1 MKFSIGIV
9 SASLLLMAGTG
20 LAQTPA
26 GTQPKTPSQRQPGT
40 PAQAGNPP
48 AASAAQT
55 PAQPPT
61 LEKPDPAKE
70 AAIRHL
76 MDITQ
81 TSKLGDN
88 ITNAITQQVRAV
100 MSRSIQQPDQLQKF
114 MDSFSQKFQSA
125 APTSA
130 VTDAEIPIYSH
141 YFSMEDIEG
150 LIKFYESPL
159 GQRVVKSLPEVVQ
172 NTQQTGIQ
180 IDQKA
185 ALDVLRSMSTEYP
198 ELKQMLPQEGA
209 PGAPVAPGDGV
220 APGGGAAPAPGPSGP
235 PPR

>member
-1 MKFSIGIV
+1 MRFSIGFL
-9 SASLLLMAGTG
+9 AAGLLCMAGTG
-20 LAQTPA
+20 LAQTAAPGAQQKPPA
-26 GTQPKTPSQRQPGT
+26 QRPPGT
-40 PAQAGNPP
+40 PAAAPGQPP
-48 AASAAQT
+48 A
-55 PAQPPT
+55 

-100 MSRSIQQPDQLQKF
+100 MSRTIQEPEQQQKF
-114 MDSFSQKFQSA
+114 MDAFTQKFESA
-125 APTSA
+125 APPSA

-172 NTQQTGIQ
+172 NTQQTGVQ

-185 ALDVLRSMSTEYP
+185 ALDVLRSMSADYP
-198 ELKQMLPQEGA
+198 QLKQMLPPE
-209 PGAPVAPGDGV
+209 
-220 APGGGAAPAPGPSGP
+220 GGAAPAPGGDPATAPGGGTRVQPGGGSMPAPTPAPGGP
-235 PPR
+235 PQR